1 MVIAAADRFT
11 IENSKVRTF
20 SDFLIGFDKNP
31 MTGLLALAHNEEAV
45 KQSIKNL
52 VLTQRTERF
61 YRAATGS
68 KITSLLFDPIDNI
81 TSLSVENAIRET
93 IKNSEPRAK
102 LISVEVAAHVTSNLY
117 VVSIVFSIVSSPDLT
132 FNMSLILRRVR

>member
-1 MVIAAADRFT
+1 M
-11 IENSKVRTF
+11 
-20 SDFLIGFDKNP
+20 
-31 MTGLLALAHNEEAV
+31 
-45 KQSIKNL
+45 
-52 VLTQRTERF
+52 
-61 YRAATGS
+61 
-68 KITSLLFDPIDNI
+68 FDPIDNI